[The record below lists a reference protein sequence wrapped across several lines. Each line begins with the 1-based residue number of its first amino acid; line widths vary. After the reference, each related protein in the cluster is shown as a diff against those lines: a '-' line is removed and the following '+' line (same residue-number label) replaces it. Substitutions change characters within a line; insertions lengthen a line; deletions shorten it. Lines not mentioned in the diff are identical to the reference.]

1 LADVL
6 RSVKKV
12 SLLLVHNNCATWLL
26 RSGTPGRAL
35 VGLASIPSAAGGS
48 PIAEAIGK
56 LNRAV
61 SAGRATRRD
70 TVCIC
75 SDGMP
80 TLRRGQSAAQA
91 SQEIRAA
98 LQRLARSSSSAPVW
112 LRPRVGRGV
121 AAWLEKLL
129 KGSGCQ
135 IVQVPLK

>member
-12 SLLLVHNNCATWLL
+12 SLLLVHNNSATWLL

-35 VGLASIPSAAGGS
+35 MGLASIPSAAGGS

-112 LRPRVGRGV
+112 LRPCRRRSHQSRFVRVRSWPARRYPV
-121 AAWLEKLL
+121 
-129 KGSGCQ
+129 C
-135 IVQVPLK
+135 V